1 MAIMFSSKGTEKYQ
15 SEVFVATM
23 TQTAEIGIFQRGE
36 AAVQR
41 WNSSPKGEKVHIC
54 KELAFSETTPGVWV
68 EFWAPHFE
76 LDIDRS
82 EWVQR
87 KATKMTE
94 GFQDLSY
101 EDQQN
106 ERQVKNHQGKMPG
119 TLLLLVLY

>member
-1 MAIMFSSKGTEKYQ
+1 MKGKGTEKYQ

-23 TQTAEIGIFQRGE
+23 IHMRAEIGVFFYRGE
-36 AAVQR
+36 PAVQR
-41 WNSSPKGEKVHIC
+41 WSSSPKGEKVHIC
-54 KELAFSETTPGVWV
+54 KQLAFSETTPGVWV

-82 EWVQR
+82 EQVQR

-101 EDQQN
+101 EDQQK
-106 ERQVKNHQGKMPG
+106 ERQVKKNTWGKC
-119 TLLLLVLY
+119 LEYYYY